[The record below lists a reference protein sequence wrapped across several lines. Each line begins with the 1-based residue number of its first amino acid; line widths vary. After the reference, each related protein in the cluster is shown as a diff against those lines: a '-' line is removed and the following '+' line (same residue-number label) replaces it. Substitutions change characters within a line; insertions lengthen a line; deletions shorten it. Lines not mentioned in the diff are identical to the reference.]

1 MKKVSLKDIAQE
13 AGVSTATV
21 SYVLNNREEQ
31 ARVGQ
36 EMALKIRK
44 IARKLNYQPNHIAR
58 SLKSGRS
65 HTIGLIVADI
75 SNPFFGHIART
86 IEDEAKQ
93 HNYTVI
99 FGSSD
104 ENMEKSA
111 DLINALLNRQV
122 DGLIVIP
129 TEGSEQQIVRLREH
143 NIPFVLMDRP
153 FPTLTASS
161 ISINNYDAAY
171 GAVQHLLQTGRER
184 IGMIAYK
191 TGMHHIAERRRGFAE
206 ALQAA
211 GAEPDKRI
219 KLARYA
225 HIREDIRKAIDQLT
239 GGKQPADALFFA
251 TNSLA
256 IEGLRYIIEKGIRV
270 PEQLA
275 IVSFDESEAF
285 DLFHAPVT
293 FIRQPIQEMGKAA
306 VRLLLEQIRITP
318 ALRKTSASMP
328 SWSSADPAPRP
339 VIIPQLYASPNPSNT
354 TLYENTAPSLLLR
367 LYGPLVG
374 RPAAL

>member
-21 SYVLNNREEQ
+21 SYVLSNKEEK

-36 EMALKIRK
+36 EMARKIRK

-65 HTIGLIVADI
+65 DTIGLIVADI

-104 ENMEKSA
+104 ENAAKSA
-111 DLINALLNRQV
+111 DLINVLLNRQV
-122 DGLIVIP
+122 DGLILIP
-129 TEGSEQQIVRLREH
+129 TEGSEQQILQLRER
-143 NIPFVLMDRP
+143 NVPFVLMDRP
-153 FPTLTASS
+153 FPSLTASS
-161 ISINNYDAAY
+161 ICIHNYAAAY
-171 GAVQHLLQTGRER
+171 RAVEHLVQTGRRR

-191 TGMHHIAERRRGFAE
+191 TGMHHIAERRRGYTE
-206 ALQAA
+206 ALAHA
-211 GAEPDKRI
+211 GLPGDKRL

-225 HIREDIRKAIDQLT
+225 HLRDDIRKAIDQLT
-239 GGKQPADALFFA
+239 GGRQPADALFFA

-256 IEGLRYIIEKGIRV
+256 VEGLRYLIELGIRV

-275 IVSFDESEAF
+275 VVSFDESEAF

-306 VRLLLEQIRITP
+306 VQLLLSQIRDGDKPPEDIRID
-318 ALRKTSASMP
+318 AELVVRR
-328 SWSSADPAPRP
+328 SSAPA
-339 VIIPQLYASPNPSNT
+339 S
-354 TLYENTAPSLLLR
+354 
-367 LYGPLVG
+367 
-374 RPAAL
+374 